1 MTVERPT
8 KKPLEERIYDYI
20 MNGRVVKSIIRS
32 GYPNTPRNQMLMV
45 ATNVFLHLHPTR
57 INRTHVKIT
66 HTFCL
71 GGLSFFMFL
80 GLTEIDKSPLNSFI
94 EIKSSGSSALKA
106 FAIDPVSSS
115 LFSKN
120 RTKARE
126 GGCNP

>member
-71 GGLSFFMFL
+71 G
-80 GLTEIDKSPLNSFI
+80 KRN
-94 EIKSSGSSALKA
+94 
-106 FAIDPVSSS
+106 VSQ
-115 LFSKN
+115 
-120 RTKARE
+120 
-126 GGCNP
+126 